1 MYDKIGYTL
10 DTDLT
15 TYNTTQF
22 ISSIPRE
29 VITYKG
35 VELTI
40 EDLDTLI
47 AKKKVQQP
55 AKPKERVV
63 FDGDYTIYYD
73 KNGKKTVVHKMP
85 DEVDDPEK
93 AVLWALL
100 KSKGVKPKDV
110 TKLMDNAVDRDYER
124 LKKDMKKISKTF
136 RQLSFEDF
144 EDFELPF

>member
-1 MYDKIGYTL
+1 MYSKISDNLIT
-10 DTDLT
+10 
-15 TYNTTQF
+15 
-22 ISSIPRE
+22 SSINYIPRE
-29 VITYKG
+29 VINYKG
-35 VELTI
+35 IELTI
-40 EDLDTLI
+40 EDLDALV

-55 AKPKERVV
+55 VKPKERIV

-110 TKLMDNAVDRDYER
+110 IKLMDESVDRDFER
-124 LKKDMKKISKTF
+124 LKKDMKKMSKTF

-144 EDFELPF
+144 ELPF

>member
-1 MYDKIGYTL
+1 MYSEISDI
-10 DTDLT
+10 LT
-15 TYNTTQF
+15 T
-22 ISSIPRE
+22 SSINYIPRE

-35 VELTI
+35 IELTI
-40 EDLDTLI
+40 EDLDTLV

-55 AKPKERVV
+55 VKPKERIV

-110 TKLMDNAVDRDYER
+110 IKLMDESVDRDFER
-124 LKKDMKKISKTF
+124 LKKDMKKMSKTF

-144 EDFELPF
+144 ELPF